1 MCRIW
6 LPAKRVHEA
15 SQLNLRSSKRK
26 GVWRDYGLAVS
37 PPVLPTSDI
46 TTVTLE
52 DTRSEPPPSRNPLPQ
67 YLTQTTAN
75 ISSPGRDGPPIV
87 NGGGTTTDGNAHQSF
102 GHLDPAPSYQSNA
115 TNGADGSFSSQCP
128 RHDGQHIAPPKE
140 RPNPQCLSTFSK
152 PDGQPFGLGPGMGST
167 ADFPYVPT
175 FQVSTDEPLGLGPGM
190 GSTADFP
197 YVPTFQVS
205 TDEPLGL
212 GPGMGSTADFPYVPT
227 FQVSTDEPLGLGPG
241 MGSTADFPYVPAYQ
255 VSTDEPLDLEPGT
268 GPTADFPYVSTYT
281 ISIDEPLDL
290 EPGMGFAADT
300 IPYDSTYP

>member
-6 LPAKRVHEA
+6 LSAKRVHET

-26 GVWRDYGLAVS
+26 GVWRDYGLAVF
-37 PPVLPTSDI
+37 PPVLPTSDL

-52 DTRSEPPPSRNPLPQ
+52 DTRSESPPSRNPLPQ
-67 YLTQTTAN
+67 YLTQTTTY
-75 ISSPGRDGPPIV
+75 ISSSGRDGSPIV
-87 NGGGTTTDGNAHQSF
+87 NEGGSTTDGNAHQSF

-115 TNGADGSFSSQCP
+115 TNGADESFSSQCP
-128 RHDGQHIAPPKE
+128 RHDDQHIASPKE
-140 RPNPQCLSTFSK
+140 RPNPQFLSTFSR
-152 PDGQPFGLGPGMGST
+152 PHGQDFDLGPGMRSTADFPYVPTFQVSTDEPLGLEPGMGSTADFPYVPAYQVSTDESLDLGPGMGST
-167 ADFPYVPT
+167 ADFPYVPA

-212 GPGMGSTADFPYVPT
+212 GSGMGSTADFPYV
-227 FQVSTDEPLGLGPG
+227 ST
-241 MGSTADFPYVPAYQ
+241 S
-255 VSTDEPLDLEPGT
+255 
-268 GPTADFPYVSTYT
+268 T
-281 ISIDEPLDL
+281 ISIDEPIDL
-290 EPGMGFAADT
+290 EPGMGFATDT